1 MNTYHSVLMPSD
13 SSQSEPPSAFSLP
26 AKLSEPPKTLLVVD
40 DDPIMRQLETH
51 ILRHHGYQVLQ
62 DPQTQA
68 WNLYNARS
76 ALFMGYDDPRAVV
89 AKGALV
95 RQAGLAGVF
104 AWELSQ
110 DNGDILNAMNYGVGN
125 ALLQP

>member
-1 MNTYHSVLMPSD
+1 
-13 SSQSEPPSAFSLP
+13 
-26 AKLSEPPKTLLVVD
+26 
-40 DDPIMRQLETH
+40 
-51 ILRHHGYQVLQ
+51 
-62 DPQTQA
+62 
-68 WNLYNARS
+68 
-76 ALFMGYDDPRAVV
+76 MGYDDPRAVL

-95 RQAGLAGVF
+95 RQDGLAGVF